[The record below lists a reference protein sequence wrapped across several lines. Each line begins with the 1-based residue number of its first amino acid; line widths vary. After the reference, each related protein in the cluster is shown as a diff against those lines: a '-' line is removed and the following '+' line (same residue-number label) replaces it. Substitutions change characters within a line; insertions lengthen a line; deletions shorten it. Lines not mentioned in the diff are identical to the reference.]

1 MNNNDFDQF
10 AEDYRFIH
18 TKNIQGIS
26 GTDSDY
32 FSKYK
37 IEEVKKY
44 FEGKAILDMGCGDGN
59 SAKYINE
66 LCNVQSYA
74 GIDISEKSIEEAS
87 KKDIQNFT
95 SEVFDGVTIPYADGS
110 FDVVFMSCVIHHIDV
125 SQREHI
131 LKECR
136 RVLKVGGHIII
147 FEHNPYNPLT
157 LKMVK
162 ECPFDEGVV
171 LIKSCDLRKMLIR
184 AGFDTKIKISYTIF
198 MPRKRLFNKMIW
210 LEKYLKWCK
219 IGGQYYCMAIID

>member
-1 MNNNDFDQF
+1 M
-10 AEDYRFIH
+10 
-18 TKNIQGIS
+18 
-26 GTDSDY
+26 
-32 FSKYK
+32 
-37 IEEVKKY
+37 
-44 FEGKAILDMGCGDGN
+44 
-59 SAKYINE
+59 
-66 LCNVQSYA
+66 
-74 GIDISEKSIEEAS
+74 
-87 KKDIQNFT
+87 
-95 SEVFDGVTIPYADGS
+95 
-110 FDVVFMSCVIHHIDV
+110 IHHIDV

-219 IGGQYYCMAIID
+219 IGGQYYCIATID